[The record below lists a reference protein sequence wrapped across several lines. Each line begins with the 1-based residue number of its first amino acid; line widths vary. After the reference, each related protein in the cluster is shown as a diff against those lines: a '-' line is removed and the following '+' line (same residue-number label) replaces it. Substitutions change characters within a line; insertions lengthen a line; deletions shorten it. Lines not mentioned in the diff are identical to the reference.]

1 MTRWIASL
9 TVIIKGNPLEVTRR
23 PPQWSLVSS
32 GVNEH
37 DVRWLLVGGFGLLVG
52 GLRLGDDVVF
62 GLLDFVRHVCFLG

>member
-9 TVIIKGNPLEVTRR
+9 TVIIKGNPLEVTGRSPQR
-23 PPQWSLVSS
+23 PPVNS

-52 GLRLGDDVVF
+52 GLGFGDGFVF